1 MRVSGG
7 MAWSAVAHNE
17 AACDAEMIRQ
27 TDMRVRENA
36 NFQMEMEIAKLQ
48 VENDNGKPRN

>member
-1 MRVSGG
+1 MSGG